1 MSLYEQFHSDI
12 NKNYMFDMIKGIILK
27 EIEVDLSEDESNK
40 EYYLSTFEP
49 IFKENDLE
57 EITDMNKILLDHHI
71 EYFIRKYKKP
81 EKDIQNE
88 YEKLLLEIKKRN
100 EANH

>member
-49 IFKENDLE
+49 IFKENDLLPC
-57 EITDMNKILLDHHI
+57 IVKTRYCPTGNT
-71 EYFIRKYKKP
+71 KY
-81 EKDIQNE
+81 
-88 YEKLLLEIKKRN
+88 
-100 EANH
+100 